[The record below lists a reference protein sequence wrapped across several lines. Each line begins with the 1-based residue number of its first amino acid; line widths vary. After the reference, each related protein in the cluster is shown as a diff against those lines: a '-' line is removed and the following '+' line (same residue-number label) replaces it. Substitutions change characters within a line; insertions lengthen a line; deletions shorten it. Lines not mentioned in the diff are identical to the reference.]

1 MDVQVRGFNDH
12 YHALMVLMD
21 DTEEEKKALIAML
34 GKLYISAKST
44 TKKLQST
51 NELVAGAIDKNIA
64 QDAPSR
70 NALNKLHSA
79 LSKALGEAGKVVPD
93 SEDTQA
99 AAGDG
104 GLTMLQEQ
112 RVEESVMADEEDVK
126 MEVLEIE
133 GVTEVQDSLLEEL
146 LDDEDEDL

>member
-1 MDVQVRGFNDH
+1 
-12 YHALMVLMD
+12 MVLMG
-21 DTEEEKKALIAML
+21 DTEEAKKAFIAML
-34 GKLYISAKST
+34 SKLYISANSK

-51 NELVAGAIDKNIA
+51 TELVAGAIDKNIA

-79 LSKALGEAGKVVPD
+79 LSRALGEAEKVVRD

-104 GLTMLQEQ
+104 GLTTLQEQ
-112 RVEESVMADEEDVK
+112 RVEESIMADEEDVK
-126 MEVLEIE
+126 MEGLEDE

-146 LDDEDEDL
+146 LNDEDE

>member
-1 MDVQVRGFNDH
+1 
-12 YHALMVLMD
+12 
-21 DTEEEKKALIAML
+21 ML
-34 GKLYISAKST
+34 GKLYISANSKN
-44 TKKLQST
+44 KKLQST
-51 NELVAGAIDKNIA
+51 TELVAGAIDKNIA

-104 GLTMLQEQ
+104 GLTTLQEQ
-112 RVEESVMADEEDVK
+112 RVGESVMADEEDVK
-126 MEVLEIE
+126 
-133 GVTEVQDSLLEEL
+133 
-146 LDDEDEDL
+146 

>member
-1 MDVQVRGFNDH
+1 
-12 YHALMVLMD
+12 MVLTG
-21 DTEEEKKALIAML
+21 DTEEEKKAFIAML
-34 GKLYISAKST
+34 GKLYITANSK

-51 NELVAGAIDKNIA
+51 TAVVAGAIDKNIA

-79 LSKALGEAGKVVPD
+79 LSKALGEAGKVVPV

-99 AAGDG
+99 AAGGDD
-104 GLTMLQEQ
+104 GLTTLHEQ
-112 RVEESVMADEEDVK
+112 RVEESVMADEEDVR
-126 MEVLEIE
+126 MEGLENE

-146 LDDEDEDL
+146 LDDEDE